1 MLVIGIEFASV
12 SKNFSDS
19 DILFVFPFYFIISGI
34 VFYGYRINGR
44 RTCPFV
50 LFLLA
55 ITMFALLQS
64 HRLTKPLPFKTGYI
78 TSRD

>member
-1 MLVIGIEFASV
+1 MLLDLNFCKQSYVCLLLV
-12 SKNFSDS
+12 SNLLPFLRFFSDS

-34 VFYGYRINGR
+34 VFYGYRINGH

-64 HRLTKPLPFKTGYI
+64 KVY
-78 TSRD
+78 